1 MQTTP
6 SVVIDNA
13 NGELDPVPSEKMRD
27 ISVNRSVVNIGKLLW
42 KI

>member
-13 NGELDPVPSEKMRD
+13 NGELAPLPLRKMRD